1 MQVELVEFDMA
12 KQKNHN
18 GKMSHCTNKKPRD
31 LEAVKIWKK
40 RLDKLKKMCIISNV
54 AFNE

>member
-1 MQVELVEFDMA
+1 MTSVKSVMQVELVEFNMA

-31 LEAVKIWKK
+31 PEAVKIWQK
-40 RLDKLKKMCIISNV
+40 RLDKLKKV
-54 AFNE
+54 

>member
-1 MQVELVEFDMA
+1 MTFVRSVMQVELVEFDMA

-40 RLDKLKKMCIISNV
+40 RLDKLKKI
-54 AFNE
+54 

>member
-1 MQVELVEFDMA
+1 MTSVKSVMQVELVEFNMA

-31 LEAVKIWKK
+31 PEAIKIWKK
-40 RLDKLKKMCIISNV
+40 RLDKNHKM
-54 AFNE
+54 